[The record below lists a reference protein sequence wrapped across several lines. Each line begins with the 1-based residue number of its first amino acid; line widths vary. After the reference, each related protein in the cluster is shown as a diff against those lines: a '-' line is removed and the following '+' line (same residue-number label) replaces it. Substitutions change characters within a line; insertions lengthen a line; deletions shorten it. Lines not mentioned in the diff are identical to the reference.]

1 LLDRI
6 SDAPLSPGEIAGMG
20 LVFAQVMD
28 EIAATVGRDALGTRS
43 EIWRKA
49 AELTAKG
56 SVGDFLNLVELGASL
71 NWLARTV
78 RIYARPSGPNSD
90 DNWINGANR
99 DRAVSAI
106 IARFRQLGAEAIFYK
121 AEPLDILYCWLSFG
135 DAADVRAF
143 IGQAI
148 TSDKLFLDALSA
160 MRNWVN
166 SSEKGVYYP
175 LAKNIIADFMDA
187 DEARAR
193 LERLALEGDEDS
205 PLRERAKGLLALLE
219 GFDSATGP

>member
-1 LLDRI
+1 
-6 SDAPLSPGEIAGMG
+6 
-20 LVFAQVMD
+20 
-28 EIAATVGRDALGTRS
+28 
-43 EIWRKA
+43 
-49 AELTAKG
+49 
-56 SVGDFLNLVELGASL
+56 
-71 NWLARTV
+71 
-78 RIYARPSGPNSD
+78 
-90 DNWINGANR
+90 
-99 DRAVSAI
+99 
-106 IARFRQLGAEAIFYK
+106 
-121 AEPLDILYCWLSFG
+121 
-135 DAADVRAF
+135 
-143 IGQAI
+143 
-148 TSDKLFLDALSA
+148 